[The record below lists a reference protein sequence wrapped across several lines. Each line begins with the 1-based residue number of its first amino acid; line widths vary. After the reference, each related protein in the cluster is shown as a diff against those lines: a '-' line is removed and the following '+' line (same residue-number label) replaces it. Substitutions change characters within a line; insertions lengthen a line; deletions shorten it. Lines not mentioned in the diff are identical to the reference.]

1 MNLGENI
8 YRYRTKRNMSQG
20 DLADALEVSRQSVSK
35 WENNMAVPD
44 LDKLI
49 KMSRIFGITLDDLVA
64 DELPEADEEPV
75 SQIPTISVPD
85 SEASHVSVLRKHK
98 KFWWIWGLYL
108 VLAYILYRFLILYE
122 LTIPLV
128 AIQAAI
134 TVYTVHYY
142 RSTPLRLSKPAT
154 SFLVLCSFLVYFLG
168 IRLFTLDGWA
178 ISNILDLYEQFYLL
192 MILFHMA
199 LTILIT
205 ALVRY
210 LKNR

>member
-64 DELPEADEEPV
+64 EEPPEADEEPV

-85 SEASHVSVLRKHK
+85 SEASHVPVLRKHK

-128 AIQAAI
+128 AMQAAI

-142 RSTPLRLSKPAT
+142 RGTPLRLSKPAM
-154 SFLVLCSFLVYFLG
+154 SFLVLCGFLVYFFG

-205 ALVRY
+205 ALVQY